1 VDNNQLHADAVLSN
15 YYDQNWYLDSGASS
29 HITSQHAILEL
40 IDNNYIGQSVST
52 ADGVFHKI
60 SGIGSTSVNSGSG
73 SINLKQVLYVPSL
86 TRNLISI
93 GSLTDDGRMVLFT
106 RKQCLILQDDPT
118 QNILAVGDRDFRN
131 RLYKFGPQLQANQLI
146 TNRSS
151 MDASSEIH
159 LWHRRYGHLH
169 YARLYH
175 LSQKDKVRGLPSF
188 KMAHEICSDCSVGQ
202 QHRERFPKASTHRS
216 THVLNLI
223 DTDLVGHLKIASL
236 SGSRYFIV
244 FTDNY
249 TRKSWVY
256 FLKQKVE
263 AYQKFREFKTRVEKE
278 IGR

>member
-151 MDASSEIH
+151 MDASSEI
-159 LWHRRYGHLH
+159 
-169 YARLYH
+169 
-175 LSQKDKVRGLPSF
+175 S
-188 KMAHEICSDCSVGQ
+188 I
-202 QHRERFPKASTHRS
+202 
-216 THVLNLI
+216 
-223 DTDLVGHLKIASL
+223 
-236 SGSRYFIV
+236 
-244 FTDNY
+244 
-249 TRKSWVY
+249 
-256 FLKQKVE
+256 
-263 AYQKFREFKTRVEKE
+263 
-278 IGR
+278 

>member
-1 VDNNQLHADAVLSN
+1 LYYTNLTHQFPDAYHSPSPTFSHNSIHAPRLTAPIQTSHWPIATPKTSLGSFWGSCTYFTQPTPSQTATYSFPRLPLICYSCGREGHITRNCFNSHSVNFAQGEYSHSTNYTKEDYYVDNNQLHADAVLSN

-151 MDASSEIH
+151 MDASSEI
-159 LWHRRYGHLH
+159 
-169 YARLYH
+169 
-175 LSQKDKVRGLPSF
+175 S
-188 KMAHEICSDCSVGQ
+188 I
-202 QHRERFPKASTHRS
+202 
-216 THVLNLI
+216 
-223 DTDLVGHLKIASL
+223 
-236 SGSRYFIV
+236 
-244 FTDNY
+244 
-249 TRKSWVY
+249 
-256 FLKQKVE
+256 
-263 AYQKFREFKTRVEKE
+263 
-278 IGR
+278 